1 MYFISLGAAVM
12 GVALATLVLVG
23 NRGRYYQSRGGIVV
37 QTSLKLS
44 ILAMALMA
52 FAIVPTASATTCPA
66 GDSCFNLTQSNLGSG
81 NFGSVVVAP
90 GSGSTVT
97 VTVTMN
103 PGYTLVTQGGFIGVD
118 TSTPLSLT
126 LSGFSISGM
135 SAGQQPNNGVGG
147 FTFSDLF
154 KTSLKHGQQFPTTLT
169 FTISGVSTVNQITGF
184 GFHFCINGANGSC
197 SGNTGFAT
205 TGGGVPPA
213 VPEPGTIGLLGTG
226 LVGLAGMVRRRLS
239 R

>member
-1 MYFISLGAAVM
+1 MLPKLGEVVVRINGSKVLLLA
-12 GVALATLVLVG
+12 VALVAIALVP
-23 NRGRYYQSRGGIVV
+23 S
-37 QTSLKLS
+37 
-44 ILAMALMA
+44 
-52 FAIVPTASATTCPA
+52 ASATTCPA
-66 GDSCFNLTQSNLGSG
+66 GDACFSLTQSNLGSG
-81 NFGSVVVAP
+81 SFGNVVVAP
-90 GSGSTVT
+90 GSGSTFT

-118 TSTPLSLT
+118 TSTPLSVS

-135 SAGQQPNNGVGG
+135 SAGLQPNNGVGG

-154 KTSLKHGQQFPTTLT
+154 KTSLNHGQQFPTTLT
-169 FTISGVSTVNQITGF
+169 FTLSGVSNINQITGF

-197 SGNTGFAT
+197 SGNTGFAA
-205 TGGGVPPA
+205 TGGGTPPPT